1 MLAIDLKQLPTGEEL
16 PDSDDTPVDNEEQN
30 FIPNFLLFL
39 LEYLWAD
46 RMDWCFSS
54 DMAVYHTTGTNP
66 RVPVVPDGF
75 LSIGVER
82 RKLSG
87 ARRSYVI
94 WEENNVVPIMTLEVV
109 SHTPGSEYDLKQN
122 LYAKLGVKYYV
133 IYNPNFWRRDGH
145 LPFEIYELVNATYQL
160 QTSEPFW
167 MPEVGLGIGRC
178 ELPSDVLGRE
188 VLSWFDQNG
197 DRCLSEAEILR
208 ERAVLDQSNQLVAQ
222 QKIESLMARLRELGE
237 ELD

>member
-1 MLAIDLKQLPTGEEL
+1 MLAIDLKELPTSEEL

-39 LEYLWAD
+39 LEYLWSD
-46 RMDWCFSS
+46 RMDWCFSA
-54 DMAVYHTTGTNP
+54 DMGVYHITGKNP

-82 RKLSG
+82 RKLGG
-87 ARRSYVI
+87 ARRSYVT

-109 SHTPGSEYDLKQN
+109 SHTPSGEYDLKQN

-145 LPFEIYELVNATYQL
+145 LPFEIYELVDGTYQL
-160 QTSEPFW
+160 QMSEPFW

-188 VLSWFDQNG
+188 ILSWFDQSG

-208 ERAVLDQSNQLVAQ
+208 ERAVLDQLAAQ
-222 QKIESLMARLRELGE
+222 QKIERLTARLRELGE

>member
-1 MLAIDLKQLPTGEEL
+1 MLAIDLKELPTSEEL

-39 LEYLWAD
+39 LEYLWSD
-46 RMDWCFSS
+46 RMDWCFSA
-54 DMAVYHTTGTNP
+54 DMAVYHITGKNP

-82 RKLSG
+82 RKLGG
-87 ARRSYVI
+87 ARRSYVT

-109 SHTPGSEYDLKQN
+109 SHTPGGEYDLKQN

-145 LPFEIYELVNATYQL
+145 LPFEIYELVDGTYQL
-160 QTSEPFW
+160 QMSEPFW

-188 VLSWFDQNG
+188 ILSWFDQSG

-208 ERAVLDQSNQLVAQ
+208 ERAVLDQLAAQ
-222 QKIESLMARLRELGE
+222 QKIERLTARLRELGE

>member
-1 MLAIDLKQLPTGEEL
+1 MLAIDLKQLPTSEEL

-39 LEYLWAD
+39 LEYLWAE
-46 RMDWCFSS
+46 RMDWCFSA
-54 DMAVYHTTGTNP
+54 DMAVYHITGKNP

-82 RKLSG
+82 RKLG
-87 ARRSYVI
+87 EARRSYVT
-94 WEENNVVPIMTLEVV
+94 WEEDNVVPIMTLEVV
-109 SHTPGSEYDLKQN
+109 SHTPGGEYDLKQN
-122 LYAKLGVKYYV
+122 LYATLGVKYYV
-133 IYNPNFWRRDGH
+133 IYNPNFWRRDDH
-145 LPFEIYELVNATYQL
+145 LPFEIYELVDGTYQL
-160 QTSEPFW
+160 QISEPFW

-178 ELPSDVLGRE
+178 KLPSDVLGRE
-188 VLSWFDQNG
+188 ILSWFDQSG

-208 ERAVLDQSNQLVAQ
+208 ECAALNQLAAQ
-222 QKIESLMARLRELGE
+222 QKIERLTARLRELGE